1 MIMDWTLGNI
11 LDLTGKT
18 AIVTGGNSGIGYS
31 TARELARSGASVVIA
46 TRSKSRGEAAAT
58 RIKMECP
65 AAKVK
70 SEVLDLADLSSVEA
84 FAVRFMAAHPVL
96 DILVNNAGVM
106 AIPKR
111 EVTRNGFEMQVG
123 TNHIGHF
130 ALTARLMPAL
140 MSSRDARVVTVSS
153 MAARSPENIND
164 YMSEKEYK
172 PMAAYGKSK
181 ISNLLFAMELSR
193 RLQKTGIRSIA
204 VHPSVSATDLF
215 KTDSVPLG
223 GMLKAL
229 LKAFALSPEQGA
241 MPTLFAAT
249 SPEAQNGAFYAPVRF
264 KGKDKLVRTEKPFGI
279 SEDRNAAKTLWS
291 QSEGWTGLKIDPM
304 LARPQVKSQV

>member
-1 MIMDWTLGNI
+1 MIMNWTLKNMP
-11 LDLTGKT
+11 DLTGKT

-31 TARELARSGASVVIA
+31 TALELARNGACVVIA
-46 TRSKSRGEAAAT
+46 TRSKVRGEAAVT
-58 RIKMECP
+58 RIKTAYP
-65 AAKVK
+65 AAKVQA
-70 SEVLDLADLSSVEA
+70 EVLDLADLSSVEA
-84 FAVRFMAAHPVL
+84 FAVRFMVAHPVL

-123 TNHIGHF
+123 VNHLGHF
-130 ALTARLMPAL
+130 ALTALLMTAL
-140 MSSRDARVVTVSS
+140 KSSKDGRVVTVSS
-153 MAARSPENIND
+153 MAAKSPENIDD

-181 ISNLLFAMELSR
+181 ISNLLFSMELSR
-193 RLQKTGIRSIA
+193 LLQETKIKSIA
-204 VHPSVSATDLF
+204 VHPSLSATDLF
-215 KTDSVPLG
+215 KTDSIPLG
-223 GMLKAL
+223 IMLKFL
-229 LKAFALSPEQGA
+229 LKAFALSAEQGA

-279 SEDRNAAKTLWS
+279 SEDWNAAKTLWS
-291 QSEGWTGLKIDPM
+291 QSEAWTGLKIDPTP
-304 LARPQVKSQV
+304 ARPPA